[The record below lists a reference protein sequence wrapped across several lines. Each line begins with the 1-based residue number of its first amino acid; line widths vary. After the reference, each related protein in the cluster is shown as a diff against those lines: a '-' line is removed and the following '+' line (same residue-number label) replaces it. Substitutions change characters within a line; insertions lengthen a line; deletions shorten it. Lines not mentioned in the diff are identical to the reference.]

1 MTQRTLQEKLSFY
14 QAHKNKI
21 DPLVLQ
27 KLEHAFSIENTH
39 TSTAIEGNTLSLL
52 ETNLVVTE
60 GLSVG
65 GKKLREIFEVV
76 NHDKAYRY
84 VQDCIQQGL
93 CLSLNLAK
101 EIHALLMEN
110 ILVGG
115 IFRNENVRIAG
126 AKHKPPF
133 PFKMYEDLK
142 FFEQD
147 LPLKAESLEPID
159 LAAWTHAEFVRI
171 HPFVDGNGRT
181 SRLLMNFQLL
191 RMNCPAVSFPVESKA
206 EYFEAL
212 ECYALTGE
220 LAPFVV
226 YIEKFVEERLDEYI
240 EIIEHSLN
248 NIAQP

>member
-1 MTQRTLQEKLSFY
+1 ME
-14 QAHKNKI
+14 
-21 DPLVLQ
+21 D
-27 KLEHAFSIENTH
+27 AFSVENTH

-76 NHDKAYRY
+76 NHDKAYRF
-84 VQDCIQQGL
+84 VQNSIQQGL
-93 CLSLNLAK
+93 CLSLNLIK

-115 IFRNENVRIAG
+115 IFLNENVYIVG

-147 LPLKAESLEPID
+147 LPLKAESLEPIK

-171 HPFVDGNGRT
+171 HPFVDGNGRI
-181 SRLLMNFQLL
+181 SRLLMNFQLI
-191 RMNCPAVSFPVESKA
+191 NSGYPAVSFPVESKE
-206 EYFEAL
+206 EYFKTL
-212 ECYALTGE
+212 ECYAIMGNLE
-220 LAPFVV
+220 PFTQF
-226 YIEKFVEERLDEYI
+226 ISRFVEARLDEYI
-240 EIIEHSLN
+240 EVIEQS
-248 NIAQP
+248 IGVQ